1 MGHDTHDVH
10 GPKGKFDQIF
20 KTAKS
25 LKLERP
31 QLPKLVS
38 MCFTSTSTCM
48 NFLIQFYFLTS
59 MVQREIM
66 HIGSNYR
73 HGIISYKVEAI
84 SLDWQ

>member
-1 MGHDTHDVH
+1 MGHDTHDDH

-66 HIGSNYR
+66 HIGL
-73 HGIISYKVEAI
+73 IVT
-84 SLDWQ
+84 SLEDMVSFLIKLKPLV